1 MHTTALLWENKQD
14 LARTFPTLEPM
25 ALDLLDRLFTYDPAV
40 RITADEALRH
50 PYLATAT
57 AASATVSATCS
68 LSTAAAAAGDG
79 YHCSDDMLSDDDVE
93 DVYNSTPPLAAA
105 AAAAVSTSSSSS
117 GAARQRRAQQ
127 QRHGLSLL
135 AAAFEAS
142 VSGDVTANVAVDPK
156 ESELLTPPISS
167 EIDTAAAAT
176 AAAATPA
183 GAGSS
188 NSVSGPRQSSRR
200 SSSSSSSARQTRTI
214 TAAAAAAQRSGS
226 RAPAAAAVPGSNNI
240 NVRALLAP
248 PAHLRVPEH
257 CSEGAVRYLQHLY
270 AMEAR
275 AARDRVL
282 PAAASSSASGSSGGG
297 GCALRPDHRGMLVD
311 WIVEVIDVFEMCQR
325 TAFLAVNYM
334 DR

>member
-1 MHTTALLWENKQD
+1 
-14 LARTFPTLEPM
+14 M

-57 AASATVSATCS
+57 TAASATVSATGS
-68 LSTAAAAAGDG
+68 LSTAAAGDG

-93 DVYNSTPPLAAA
+93 DVYNSTPPVA
-105 AAAAVSTSSSSS
+105 AAAAVGGSSTSSSSS

-127 QRHGLSLL
+127 QRRGLSLL
-135 AAAFEAS
+135 AAAFDAT
-142 VSGDVTANVAVDPK
+142 VSGSDVTADVAVDP
-156 ESELLTPPISS
+156 EVSALLTPPLSS
-167 EIDTAAAAT
+167 ELGTSAAAA
-176 AAAATPA
+176 
-183 GAGSS
+183 AGSS
-188 NSVSGPRQSSRR
+188 TSGTRQSGRR
-200 SSSSSSSARQTRTI
+200 TSSSAMQTRTT
-214 TAAAAAAQRSGS
+214 TAAAAAAQRSSS
-226 RAPAAAAVPGSNNI
+226 RAPAAAAAASVSNNI

-248 PAHLRVPEH
+248 PAHLRVPER

-275 AARDRVL
+275 AARNSAL
-282 PAAASSSASGSSGGG
+282 IAAGASSSASSSASGSGSGSG
-297 GCALRPDHRGMLVD
+297 GCALRPDHRAMLVD

-334 DR
+334 DRYTSYSKCSSYCNGYF